1 MPPDIIHARVSASV
15 MSPQI
20 RRHGLFGDPIQVM
33 LATGIGLDGGLE
45 SIHLQVHCPEG
56 QAQEV
61 PQLQEHPGPGRR
73 LRQRGFLCPSRDAEN
88 GRAHPY

>member
-1 MPPDIIHARVSASV
+1 MPADIIHARVSASV
-15 MSPQI
+15 ISPQI
-20 RRHGLFGDPIQVM
+20 RHHDLLGDPIQVI
-33 LATGIGLDGGLE
+33 LATRIDLEGGLE

-73 LRQRGFLCPSRDAEN
+73 LGQRGFLCPSRDPEDW
-88 GRAHPY
+88 RAHPC